1 MKHKTLYL
9 FSIILS
15 LTISTFSHAQDFD
28 DEFLQSLPEG
38 VKDDLIKRNSDKEEL
53 EENKYR
59 RPSSYVSK
67 KDTRK
72 ALNSL
77 QKQLDILQIEL
88 LESEDGDIE
97 KRFGSKIFSLMQTSL
112 MPFNEPNFDGSYVLD
127 FGDVLELQL
136 VGQKKSSPL
145 IMPVKRDGSINI
157 PEIGKIF
164 VSGLSLDNVVNTI
177 SKKVKSSFIG
187 VESFTTLV
195 SVRDIQVII
204 AGNVFNP
211 GAYTLN
217 GNSTLFHALAISGG
231 PSDDGSF
238 RQIELIR
245 GDKIIE
251 TIDLYETFVNGTS
264 SFSSRLRSGD
274 LVFIRP
280 IANLV
285 SISGGVKRPGIYEL
299 RKDENLS
306 NAILFANGTNNK
318 ADLSQIRLIRLENG
332 SISNIRVNALSDLE
346 NMLSSDSDKLVIKSF
361 SYRSVEIEG
370 AVNNPGI
377 YLVNEGAGL
386 YDLILIAGGYTDTA
400 YPFGGVLENNQT
412 KEINEKAGEKLYES
426 FIDDLSRTSAF
437 SSQQGTQQGE
447 MTFLGEIINEI
458 KNTKPS
464 GRVSAEFNLEKLK
477 NDPSLDILLQDGDR
491 VTIPEF
497 LDHIYVFG
505 EINTEGTIR
514 YKEGADVNFYIDKKG
529 GYNPYANKKNVYVL
543 HPNGETSLVSI
554 NRNIFKNQ
562 RRNDLRLY
570 PGSVIFIPRE
580 ADKVPFSVAA
590 QAYASILGNIG
601 VSLASV
607 SVLKD

>member
-15 LTISTFSHAQDFD
+15 LTISASINAQDFD
-28 DEFLQSLPEG
+28 DEFLESLPEG
-38 VKDDLIKRNSDKEEL
+38 VKEDLMKRNSDKEEL
-53 EENKYR
+53 EEDRYR
-59 RPSSYVSK
+59 RPSSYIEK
-67 KDTRK
+67 KDSRK
-72 ALNSL
+72 KLDNL
-77 QKQLDILQIEL
+77 QIQLDILQSEL
-88 LESEDGDIE
+88 SESKEGDVE

-136 VGQKKSSPL
+136 VGQKSSSL

-164 VSGLSLDNVVNTI
+164 VSGLSLDNAVNTI
-177 SKKVKSSFIG
+177 SKKVKSSFTG
-187 VESFTTLV
+187 VDSYTTLI

-204 AGNVFNP
+204 AGNVFSP

-238 RQIELIR
+238 RKIDLVR
-245 GDKIIE
+245 GGEIIE
-251 TIDLYETFVNGTS
+251 TADFYETFINGTS

-280 IANLV
+280 ISNLV

-299 RKDENLS
+299 TEDDNLS
-306 NAILFANGTNNK
+306 KVILFANGINNK

-332 SISNIRVNALSDLE
+332 LVSNIPVNTLSDLD
-346 NMLSSDSDKLVIKSF
+346 NMLSKDSDKLVIRSF

-370 AVNNPGI
+370 AVNNPGK
-377 YLVNEGAGL
+377 YLVNEGAGI
-386 YDLILIAGGYTDTA
+386 YDLVLIAGGYTDTA
-400 YPFGGVLENNQT
+400 YPFGGVLENTQT
-412 KEINEKAGEKLYES
+412 KKINEKAGEKLYES
-426 FIDDLSRTSAF
+426 FIDELSRASTA
-437 SSQQGTQQGE
+437 TAQQGE
-447 MTFLGEIINEI
+447 VTFLAEIINEI
-458 KNTKPS
+458 KNTKAS

-477 NDPSLDILLQDGDR
+477 NDSSLDILLQEGDR

-543 HPNGETSLVSI
+543 HPNGETSLVSV
-554 NRNIFKNQ
+554 NRNIFKKQ
-562 RRNDLRLY
+562 RRGDLTLY

-580 ADKVPFSVAA
+580 AVKVPFAVAA

>member
-15 LTISTFSHAQDFD
+15 LTLSSFIHAQDFD
-28 DEFLQSLPEG
+28 EKFLESLPEE
-38 VKDDLIKRNSDKEEL
+38 VKEDLLKRNSDKEDL
-53 EENKYR
+53 EADRYR
-59 RPSSYVSK
+59 RPSSYIEK
-67 KDTRK
+67 KDSRK
-72 ALNSL
+72 KLDNL
-77 QKQLDILQIEL
+77 QKQLDILQSEL
-88 LESEDGDIE
+88 SESEEDDIE
-97 KRFGSKIFSLMQTSL
+97 QRFGSKIFSLMQTTL

-136 VGQKKSSPL
+136 VGQKSSSFT
-145 IMPVKRDGSINI
+145 MPVKRDGSINI

-164 VSGLSLDNVVNTI
+164 VSGLSLDNVVDTI
-177 SKKVKSSFIG
+177 SKKVKSSFTG
-187 VESFTTLV
+187 VDSYTTLV

-204 AGNVFNP
+204 AGDVFSP
-211 GAYTLN
+211 GPYTLS

-238 RQIELIR
+238 RQIEVVR
-245 GDKIIE
+245 GDNIIE
-251 TIDLYETFVNGTS
+251 TADFYETFINGSS

-274 LVFIRP
+274 LVFVRP
-280 IANLV
+280 VSNLV

-299 RKDENLS
+299 TKDENLS
-306 NAILFANGTNNK
+306 KAILFANGINNK

-332 SISNIRVNALSDLE
+332 LVSNMRVNTLFVLD
-346 NMLSSDSDKLVIKSF
+346 NMLSKDSDKLVIRSF
-361 SYRSVEIEG
+361 SYRSVEIKG
-370 AVNNPGI
+370 AVNNPGK
-377 YLVNEGAGL
+377 YLVNEGAGI
-386 YDLILIAGGYTDTA
+386 YDLVSIAGGYTNTA
-400 YPFGGVLENNQT
+400 YPFGGVLENIQT

-426 FIDDLSRTSAF
+426 FIDELSRASTVSA
-437 SSQQGTQQGE
+437 QQGE
-447 MTFLGEIINEI
+447 MTFLAEIINEI
-458 KNTKPS
+458 KNTKAS
-464 GRVSAEFNLEKLK
+464 GRVSAEFSLEKLK
-477 NDPSLDILLQDGDR
+477 NDPSQDILLQDGDI

-497 LDHIYVFG
+497 LDHIYVYG

-514 YKEGADVNFYIDKKG
+514 YKEGADVKFYIDKKG

-554 NRNIFKNQ
+554 NRNIFKKQSAEN
-562 RRNDLRLY
+562 LTLY

-580 ADKVPFSVAA
+580 ASKVPFSVAA

>member
-38 VKDDLIKRNSDKEEL
+38 VKEDLIKRNSDKEEL